1 MGHSVRVPC
10 HVAGTPYISGQRNTD
25 RPECAAA
32 TLNCD
37 QHTRCDLNCDT
48 CSKVTTVVSSR
59 TDLCVHFSMFSTAQL
74 MEHAII

>member
-37 QHTRCDLNCDT
+37 QHTHCNLNCDT
-48 CSKVTTVVSSR
+48 CSKVTTVQWSIAEQFSSI
-59 TDLCVHFSMFSTAQL
+59 VNF
-74 MEHAII
+74 

>member
-1 MGHSVRVPC
+1 MSVPC

-37 QHTRCDLNCDT
+37 QHFHCNLNCDT
-48 CSKVTTVVSSR
+48 CSKVATVVSSR
-59 TDLCVHFSMFSTAQL
+59 TDLFVHFFNV
-74 MEHAII
+74 